1 MNMNL
6 MRRFSF
12 LFCGLM
18 LFCAACSNNPANFAP
33 AGNSLD
39 AAREFID
46 GCLKGDFDKAQFY
59 MQKDPENISNLE
71 KMKAS
76 WEKKSKT
83 DRKQYQQA
91 SIIIEEIDPLNDST
105 DIINYKNSFDRIARK
120 VKVVKGPNGWMV
132 DFKYTIS
139 GNI

>member
-1 MNMNL
+1 MNL
-6 MRRFSF
+6 MRRFSMV
-12 LFCGLM
+12 LCGLV
-18 LFCAACSNNPANFAP
+18 LFFAACSNKETQFPP

-46 GCLKGDFDKAQFY
+46 GCLKGDFDKAGFY

-76 WEKKSKT
+76 YEKKSKN

-91 SIIIEEIDPLNDST
+91 SIIIEEIDSVNDST

-120 VKVVKGPNGWMV
+120 VKVVKGSEGWIV

>member
-1 MNMNL
+1 MNL
-6 MRRFSF
+6 ICRFSVLVCSLF
-12 LFCGLM
+12 LLCT
-18 LFCAACSNNPANFAP
+18 ACSNKQTHFPPAD
-33 AGNSLD
+33 NSLD

-46 GCLKGDFDKAQFY
+46 GCLKGNFDKALFY
-59 MQKDPENISNLE
+59 MQKDPENITNLE

-76 WEKKSKT
+76 WEKRSKN

-91 SIIIEEIDPLNDST
+91 SIIIEEIDSLNDST

-120 VKVVKGPNGWMV
+120 VKVVKTPEGWMV

>member
-1 MNMNL
+1 MNL
-6 MRRFSF
+6 IRRFSI
-12 LFCGLM
+12 LVCGLL
-18 LFCAACSNNPANFAP
+18 LFCAACSNKQTQFTP

-46 GCLKGDFDKAQFY
+46 GCLKGDFDKANYY
-59 MQKDPENISNLE
+59 MQKDAENLSNLE

-76 WEKKSKT
+76 YEKKSKN

-91 SIIIEEIDPLNDST
+91 SIIIEEIDSVNDST

-120 VKVVKGPNGWMV
+120 VKVVKGPDGWIV